1 MHTVLQKLQC
11 GLHIKKVTKDTEIT
25 IGTPLMNYQCF
36 IVNPNDY
43 LKLQPIGGVG
53 ELVIAGK
60 GLSKGYLNNHKLN
73 KEQFVNNPFSE
84 ESLMY
89 KTGDLARYLPTGD
102 IQFLGRKDNQVK
114 LNGYRIELEEI
125 ESILKNYYCIE
136 EAKVI
141 VKQDEKATLYAF
153 LVIKEKKEFSGSEL
167 RKYLLGILP
176 KYMVPSNF
184 ICIDKIPLNANGKT
198 DRNAL
203 LQILQKKRKE

>member
-1 MHTVLQKLQC
+1 LESLYSLAVGLKVIIANEKQHMNIKEINKLIMDNQVDIIQLTPSRLKLLIEDASGLEKLKVIIVGGESFPKELLKQVQQHTTADIYNAYGPTEATVWATY
-11 GLHIKKVTKDTEIT
+11 KKVTKDTEIT

-84 ESLMY
+84 ETLMY

-114 LNGYRIELEEI
+114 LN
-125 ESILKNYYCIE
+125 
-136 EAKVI
+136 
-141 VKQDEKATLYAF
+141 
-153 LVIKEKKEFSGSEL
+153 
-167 RKYLLGILP
+167 
-176 KYMVPSNF
+176 
-184 ICIDKIPLNANGKT
+184 
-198 DRNAL
+198 
-203 LQILQKKRKE
+203 